1 MAFDDEELTFI
12 EASTPAWGE
21 ALYMEGICKPA
32 REAASTPTS
41 RPASLRRLA
50 GPGGPVSAAR

>member
-12 EASTPAWGE
+12 EASIPAWGE

-32 REAASTPTS
+32 RETAPDAGRQT
-41 RPASLRRLA
+41 RLLA
-50 GPGGPVSAAR
+50 ELGRVSAAR